1 MMRLSRV
8 EERFLWGKAMQ
19 EHTTEIAAVRAEI
32 MKLLH
37 QQLEALDSRE
47 GLSDTKLME
56 CYDRQGRVQAL
67 REQLQTIGKTEELH
81 QASRRE
87 PSNVVAMP

>member
-1 MMRLSRV
+1 
-8 EERFLWGKAMQ
+8 MQ

>member
-1 MMRLSRV
+1 MMRLSKV

-19 EHTTEIAAVRAEI
+19 EHNTEIAVRAEI

-37 QQLEALDSRE
+37 QQLEALDSPE

-56 CYDRQGRVQAL
+56 CYDRQGRVHAL

-81 QASRRE
+81 QAPRRE